1 MAMASLPDYD
11 PNNPV
16 NALEKDRLNR
26 MTAGVFE
33 MGSTFKLFTTAMALD
48 SGLVELNDHFDATH
62 PLRVGGFTIRDFHG
76 KRRVLSVPEIFIY
89 SSNIGTAKMADV
101 VGIERHREFLLRTG
115 LLGRMQ
121 TELPEVALP
130 TEPREWKKL
139 NSITISFGHG
149 VATTPIQTAVAAAAM
164 LNGGKFLPPTFLKR
178 SWEEANA
185 LATQVISPATSA
197 KIRYLM
203 RLNVEKG
210 SGRRAE
216 VPGYYVGGKT
226 GTAEK
231 VVNGR
236 YANDKRFNTF
246 IAGFPANDPEYIV
259 LVVLDEP
266 KPEREGIGATSGLNT
281 APMVANI
288 IRRAAPLLGVE
299 PDFGHEGEALLVSY
313 Q

>member
-1 MAMASLPDYD
+1 M
-11 PNNPV
+11 V
-16 NALEKDRLNR
+16 
-26 MTAGVFE
+26 
-33 MGSTFKLFTTAMALD
+33 
-48 SGLVELNDHFDATH
+48 
-62 PLRVGGFTIRDFHG
+62 
-76 KRRVLSVPEIFIY
+76 
-89 SSNIGTAKMADV
+89 
-101 VGIERHREFLLRTG
+101 
-115 LLGRMQ
+115 
-121 TELPEVALP
+121 
-130 TEPREWKKL
+130 
-139 NSITISFGHG
+139 
-149 VATTPIQTAVAAAAM
+149 
-164 LNGGKFLPPTFLKR
+164 NGGKLFPPTFLPR
-178 SWEEANA
+178 TEEEANA
-185 LATQVISPATSA
+185 VATQVISPETSA

-210 SGRRAE
+210 SGSRAE

-236 YANDKRFNTF
+236 YSNDKRFNAF
-246 IAGFPANDPEYIV
+246 VAQFPANDPDYVV

-281 APMVANI
+281 APTVGNI